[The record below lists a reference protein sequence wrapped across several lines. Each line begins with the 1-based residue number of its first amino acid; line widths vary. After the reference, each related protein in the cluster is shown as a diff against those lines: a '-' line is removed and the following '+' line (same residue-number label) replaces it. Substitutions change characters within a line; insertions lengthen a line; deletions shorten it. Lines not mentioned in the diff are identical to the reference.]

1 MMQAREVE
9 ALITA
14 MVEPLLEDT
23 DMTLVDVEYV
33 REKDWYLRIF
43 LDKPGGVE
51 IDDCQMVSER
61 LTEVLD
67 AKDPIPEKYFLEVSS
82 PGIDRPLKKDKDFV
96 AAYGTKVDITFF
108 TPWEGIK
115 NLTGVLVAHDD
126 EAVQVKKIIKG
137 KEFKNPD
144 RIERRLIANIR
155 PQIDFKISK

>member
-67 AKDPIPEKYFLEVSS
+67 AKDPILEKYFLEVSS

-155 PQIDFKISK
+155 PHIDF